1 MPFTFSIVLSTQNS
15 GAICTMPPIETT
27 HQDADQQDERVLLED
42 FVFHGSP
49 LVRRRDAQGGRS
61 SDAGLIGDVDGFVAA
76 HGAPDVVGHDQRRRS
91 TNSRPPIAR
100 MT

>member
-42 FVFHGSP
+42 FVLHRVAPYS
-49 LVRRRDAQGGRS
+49 AAAGRS
-61 SDAGLIGDVDGFVAA
+61 SGAA
-76 HGAPDVVGHDQRRRS
+76 AMRGWSAAS
-91 TNSRPPIAR
+91 TGSSPRTVR
-100 MT
+100 QTL